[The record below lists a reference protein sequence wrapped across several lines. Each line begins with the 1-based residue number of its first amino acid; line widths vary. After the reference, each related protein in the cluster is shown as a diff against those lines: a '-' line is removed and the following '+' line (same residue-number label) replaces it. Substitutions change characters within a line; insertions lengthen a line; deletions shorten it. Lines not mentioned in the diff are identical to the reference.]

1 MSPLGG
7 LRNLLWSAFRWRPG
21 TWLLGLLLA
30 LALGRGLMEGYLDT
44 RAELYIYDSGRRI
57 TWHTH
62 QKTVA
67 AVLRE
72 ARVELGPESIVSPG
86 LAAPVHDGDVI
97 RVFCARQATV
107 IADGRVIRLQTHAES
122 VGNLLREVDL
132 QLAARD
138 WLTLNGEKAS
148 LDTPLYGA
156 SPRAPVP
163 YRPWDGAWHWGLGES
178 PRSVSGRSRSSPPLA
193 ASAPIELAIH
203 RAVAIHV
210 DDDGELRLIHT
221 THQTVGQALLAEGL
235 ALYLGDEIS
244 PALDAPVL
252 SGTEIAIRRSQ
263 PVEIAADGK
272 RIRTRTQTTT
282 VGQVLAQEGVT
293 LIGLDYAVPPEDAP
307 LPEGRPI
314 RIVRVQRAFVVEQEP
329 IPYETVWL
337 PDSELDLDH
346 QRLEQEGHEGVHR
359 WRYGLTYENDQ
370 EVTRNLEDEWL
381 AREPTNKAI
390 AYGTKITIHDLE
402 TTGGAIQYWRRI
414 RMMATSYT
422 AATSGKERAHP
433 LYGITRLGWQMR
445 HGIVAVD
452 PNVIELGSQVYVPGY
467 GKGDVADTGGAIKG
481 RRIDLG
487 YDEDN
492 LVYWLKWVDVYV
504 LTPMPPSNQIRYVL
518 PNWPQQP

>member
-21 TWLLGLLLA
+21 AWLLGLLLA

-57 TWHTH
+57 TWQTH

-72 ARVELGPESIVSPG
+72 ARVELGPESIISPG
-86 LAAPVHDGDVI
+86 LASPVHDGDVI
-97 RVFCARQATV
+97 RVLCARQATV

-138 WLTLNGEKAS
+138 WLTLNREKAS
-148 LDTPLYGA
+148 LDTPLY
-156 SPRAPVP
+156 
-163 YRPWDGAWHWGLGES
+163 GLGES

-210 DDDGELRLIHT
+210 NDDGELRLIHT
-221 THQTVGQALLAEGL
+221 THQTVGQALLAEGI

-252 SGTEIAIRRSQ
+252 SGTEIVIRRSQ

-307 LPEGRPI
+307 LPEDRPI
-314 RIVRVQRAFVVEQEP
+314 RIVRMQRAFVVEQEP

-359 WRYGLTYENDQ
+359 WRYGLIYENDQ

-422 AATSGKERAHP
+422 AATSGKERDHP

-452 PNVIELGSQVYVPGY
+452 PNVIELGSQVYVSGY
-467 GKGDVADTGGAIKG
+467 GKGDVADTGGAIRG

-504 LTPMPPSNQIRYVL
+504 LTPVPPSNQIRYVL